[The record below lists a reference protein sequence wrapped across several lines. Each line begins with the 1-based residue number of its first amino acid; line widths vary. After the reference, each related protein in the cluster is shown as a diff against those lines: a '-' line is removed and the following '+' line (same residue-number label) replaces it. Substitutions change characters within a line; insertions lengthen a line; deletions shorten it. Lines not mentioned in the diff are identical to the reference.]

1 VIGIEGESRYELQSE
16 EFPMRYLAKE
26 TKWGMLTGSG
36 KANMISSEFTSD
48 EDWYVESAPFP
59 VQAIITGFDVCGS
72 TAYLTVD
79 RFYPDVEN
87 HFTSDSEIGP
97 MPLMQIAWE
106 ALYADRQKV
115 GMSWF
120 GGEEATDQ
128 YTFQL
133 KLRNKDALAVD
144 DSILTVDAQPGGTLY
159 GKFKVELT
167 HTPK

>member
-1 VIGIEGESRYELQSE
+1 
-16 EFPMRYLAKE
+16 MRYVAKE
-26 TKWGMLTGSG
+26 AKWGMLTGSG
-36 KANMISSEFTSD
+36 EANMISSEFTSD
-48 EDWYVESAPFP
+48 EDWFVESAAFP

-87 HFTSDSEIGP
+87 HFTRDSEGAIMEIGP

-106 ALYADRQKV
+106 TLYEGKKTV

-120 GGEEATDQ
+120 DDGGATDQ

-144 DSILTVDAQPGGTLY
+144 ESILTVDAQAGGTLY
-159 GKFKVELT
+159 GEFKVELT